1 MPSPAGARDRTQDRL
16 ITGAIFAALG
26 AIALVIVR
34 LLAVQQDKP
43 VAQAAAPANNPP
55 EVHTLEL
62 VLSPSKVVARPQ
74 GRDIDGDRFRY
85 RYRWTVAGQLQRA
98 HGALLSRNLVSQ
110 GQTVEVEATP
120 VDSHGASGRPM
131 RSSLTLDSAK
141 P

>member
-1 MPSPAGARDRTQDRL
+1 V
-16 ITGAIFAALG
+16 TGAIVLVLG
-26 AIALVIVR
+26 AIALAIVR
-34 LLAVQQDKP
+34 LLAVQRDAP
-43 VAQAAAPANNPP
+43 VAQAATAVNNPP
-55 EVHTLEL
+55 EIQTLEL

-85 RYRWTVAGQLQRA
+85 RYRWTVAGRLQRA

-120 VDSHGASGRPM
+120 VDSHGVLGRPM